1 MKESYRKDPASH
13 PDPESCGGG
22 REAAGEALTGVNAG
36 QAIEL
41 RNQVSPGCRR
51 CRPKRKATPRAV
63 LWQAVSG
70 RRAVVD
76 PVHAWKLFAREPGDP
91 ADTRRLRG
99 DGSAGKGDDRTSG
112 MHVCGKSD
120 GRIVPKKPP
129 N

>member
-1 MKESYRKDPASH
+1 MPAWRRIFGRYKGKFGGHNPRIGAPAKTGKKSLKKESFRKDLDRH
-13 PDPESCGGG
+13 PGPESWDGG

-76 PVHAWKLFAREPGDP
+76 PVHAWKLFA
-91 ADTRRLRG
+91 
-99 DGSAGKGDDRTSG
+99 
-112 MHVCGKSD
+112 
-120 GRIVPKKPP
+120 
-129 N
+129 